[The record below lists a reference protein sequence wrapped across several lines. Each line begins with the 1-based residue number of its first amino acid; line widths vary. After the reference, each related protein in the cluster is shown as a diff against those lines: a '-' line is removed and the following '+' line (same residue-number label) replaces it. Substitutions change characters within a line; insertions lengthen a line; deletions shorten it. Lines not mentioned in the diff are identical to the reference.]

1 MKFPRRA
8 FVHLAVGAA
17 ALPAVPRIA
26 RAQAYPSRPVRIVV
40 GFPAGGATDIQA
52 RLMGEWL
59 TERLGQQFIVE
70 NKPGASGNIGTE
82 TVAKA
87 PADGYTL
94 LQVVTPHAINAALYT
109 NLSFDFIRDIA
120 PVIYAARLAYVVV
133 VNPSVPATT
142 IPELIAYAK
151 ANPGKINYGSA
162 GQGTPQ
168 NIACELFKMMT
179 GVNLVHVPY
188 KGGAP
193 AVADLIAGHV
203 QVIFAPVSES
213 IQQIKAGKLRA
224 LAVTTATR
232 LDVLPDVPTIADFVP
247 GYEASGF
254 AGIGVPRNTPAE
266 IIDMLNKEI
275 NAGLADTKIKARIVE
290 LGGTVLGGTPAE
302 FGEDHLGGH
311 RKVGEGDQVRGHQ
324 GRIGPVATG
333 FQILS
338 LSRARTAPCP
348 DHAAKSEIKGLKPDN
363 RGGEWASTGVRDTWR
378 LSLTE
383 WKRCA
388 IV

>member
-1 MKFPRRA
+1 
-8 FVHLAVGAA
+8 
-17 ALPAVPRIA
+17 VPRVA

-59 TERLGQQFIVE
+59 TDRLGQQFIVE

-109 NLSFDFIRDIA
+109 NLNFDFIRDIA
-120 PVIYAARLAYVVV
+120 PVICLARLAYVVV

-142 IPELIAYAK
+142 LPELIAYAK

-188 KGGAP
+188 RGGAP
-193 AVADLIAGHV
+193 AVADLLAGQV

-224 LAVTTATR
+224 LAVTPAAR
-232 LDVLPDVPTIADFVP
+232 LDVLPDVPTVAEFVP

-254 AGIGVPRNTPAE
+254 AGIGVPKGTPAE
-266 IIDMLNKEI
+266 IIGMLNKEL
-275 NAGLADTKIKARIVE
+275 NAGLADAKIKGRIVE
-290 LGGTVLGGTPAE
+290 LGGTVTGGSPAE
-302 FGEDHLGGH
+302 FGTIISDATEKWA
-311 RKVGEGDQVRGHQ
+311 KV
-324 GRIGPVATG
+324 
-333 FQILS
+333 
-338 LSRARTAPCP
+338 
-348 DHAAKSEIKGLKPDN
+348 IKF
-363 RGGEWASTGVRDTWR
+363 AGVKA
-378 LSLTE
+378 E
-383 WKRCA
+383 
-388 IV
+388 

>member
-8 FVHLAVGAA
+8 FMHLAVGAA
-17 ALPAVPRIA
+17 ALPAVPRVA

-59 TERLGQQFIVE
+59 SERLGQQFIVE

-87 PADGYTL
+87 PTDGYTL

-120 PVIYAARLAYVVV
+120 PVICLARLAYVVV

-142 IPELIAYAK
+142 LPEFIAYAK

-168 NIACELFKMMT
+168 NISCELFKMMT

-188 KGGAP
+188 RGGAP
-193 AVADLIAGHV
+193 AVNDLVSGHL
-203 QVIFAPVSES
+203 QVIFAPVSEA
-213 IQQIKAGKLRA
+213 IQQVKAGKLRA

-232 LDVLPDVPTIADFVP
+232 LDVLPDVPAVGDFVP

-254 AGIGVPRNTPAE
+254 GGIGAPKNTPAE
-266 IIDMLNKEI
+266 IIDMLNKEL
-275 NAGLADTKIKARIVE
+275 NAGLADSKIKARIVE
-290 LGGTVLGGTPAE
+290 LGGTVLGGSPAE
-302 FGEDHLGGH
+302 FGTIISDATEKWA
-311 RKVGEGDQVRGHQ
+311 KV
-324 GRIGPVATG
+324 
-333 FQILS
+333 
-338 LSRARTAPCP
+338 
-348 DHAAKSEIKGLKPDN
+348 IKF
-363 RGGEWASTGVRDTWR
+363 AGVKA
-378 LSLTE
+378 E
-383 WKRCA
+383 
-388 IV
+388 

>member
-8 FVHLAVGAA
+8 FMHVALGAA
-17 ALPAVPRIA
+17 AVPAVSRIA

-94 LQVVTPHAINAALYT
+94 LQVVTPHAINAALYS

-120 PVIYAARLAYVVV
+120 PVICSARLAYVVV
-133 VNPSVPATT
+133 VNPSVPAKTL
-142 IPELIAYAK
+142 PEFIAYAK

-188 KGGAP
+188 RGGAP
-193 AVADLIAGHV
+193 AVADLISGHV
-203 QVIFAPVSES
+203 QVIFAPVSEA
-213 IQQIKAGKLRA
+213 IQQIQAGKLRA

-232 LDVLPDVPTIADFVP
+232 LDVFPDLPPVGDFVP

-254 AGIGVPRNTPAE
+254 AGIGVPKNTPAD
-266 IIDMLNKEI
+266 IITMLNKQL
-275 NAGLADTKIKARIVE
+275 NAGLADAKIKTRIVE

-302 FGEDHLGGH
+302 FGTIISEATEKWA
-311 RKVGEGDQVRGHQ
+311 KV
-324 GRIGPVATG
+324 
-333 FQILS
+333 
-338 LSRARTAPCP
+338 
-348 DHAAKSEIKGLKPDN
+348 IKF
-363 RGGEWASTGVRDTWR
+363 AGVKA
-378 LSLTE
+378 E
-383 WKRCA
+383 
-388 IV
+388 

>member
-1 MKFPRRA
+1 MMAEKKNCGGSIMKFPRRG
-8 FVHLAVGAA
+8 FMHLAVGAA
-17 ALPAVPRIA
+17 ALPAVPRVA
-26 RAQAYPSRPVRIVV
+26 RAQAWPSRPVRIVV
-40 GFPAGGATDIQA
+40 GFPAGGATDIMA

-59 TERLGQQFIVE
+59 TQRLGQQFIVD

-82 TVAKA
+82 TVARA

-94 LQVVTPHAINAALYT
+94 LLAVTPNAINTALYS

-120 PVIYAARLAYVVV
+120 PVIYLARLAYVVV

-142 IPELIAYAK
+142 LPEFIAYAK

-188 KGGAP
+188 RGGAP
-193 AVADLIAGHV
+193 AVADLLAGQV

-224 LAVTTATR
+224 LAVTPAAR
-232 LDVLPDVPTIADFVP
+232 LDVLPDVPTMAEFVP

-254 AGIGVPRNTPAE
+254 AGVGVPKDTPAA
-266 IIDMLNKEI
+266 IIDMLNKEL
-275 NAGLADTKIKARIVE
+275 NAGLADSKIKGRIVE
-290 LGGTVLGGTPAE
+290 LGGTVTGGSPAE
-302 FGEDHLGGH
+302 FGTIISDATEKWA
-311 RKVGEGDQVRGHQ
+311 KV
-324 GRIGPVATG
+324 
-333 FQILS
+333 
-338 LSRARTAPCP
+338 
-348 DHAAKSEIKGLKPDN
+348 IKF
-363 RGGEWASTGVRDTWR
+363 AGVKA
-378 LSLTE
+378 E
-383 WKRCA
+383 
-388 IV
+388 